1 MKALIFVLAGIF
13 SLSVLVYSYQHP
25 MEYDGPQRATEA
37 VQLTDIAP
45 DGNGAYIVS
54 VLFEDGTQ
62 GQFKAFEHKVKFVQR
77 SNKSGRGPAVKALYH
92 GPELSTQKVL
102 ESGVYF
108 QLSVLN

>member
-1 MKALIFVLAGIF
+1 
-13 SLSVLVYSYQHP
+13 

-45 DGNGAYIVS
+45 DGNGAYIIT
-54 VLFEDGTQ
+54 VLFEDGTRAE
-62 GQFKAFEHKVKFVQR
+62 FSAPTHKVKFVQR
-77 SNKSGRGPAVKALYH
+77 AENKSGRGPAVKALYH